1 MILEFSVKNFLSFKE
16 KVTFS
21 MIANS
26 NKELN
31 DNYVEIGGNKVL
43 KSAAIYGANAS
54 GKSNL
59 FKILTLVVLM
69 LRSSNSVD
77 INAKLPLI
85 PFKLDKGS
93 VNKPSEFEIKFI
105 LDETRYVYGF
115 IADKDKIYDE
125 YLYYY
130 PNGRETKIFDRTNI
144 NEYSYTQKDEKILR
158 EIEAK
163 NAQNK
168 FFLATATNWNF
179 DKTKAAYNFLTNGIG
194 TCNNLE
200 ILKNMAY
207 KMYETN
213 PDYLKDFAIDFL
225 QKADFNIEDYQISQ
239 IDVPGEFLTAIPE
252 FITKTLPD
260 KPKAYQ
266 VLFKHK
272 NSDNYLSIDE
282 ESLGTQMIFA
292 FIPFLA
298 DSLKNKKVLIIDELD
313 KSLHP
318 FLVQYIVEIFNDA
331 EINKNG
337 SQLIFNTHDTN
348 LLDLNILRRDQ
359 IWFTEKNSET
369 GESDL
374 YSLSDFSVRKQENVE
389 KGYMLGRY
397 GAVPFIK
404 NDFNLWEDKRVISND
419 RVRKERKQKNKI
431 IIAVEGKNK
440 TEKLYF
446 NNFDNGK
453 KSYSISFAKGNYT
466 DPLNL
471 VKMLI
476 EEMKK
481 IGVDL
486 SDGDRAY
493 CIFDTDIEP
502 IKNTVIKEAKKLASL
517 SGIEI
522 ITSTPSIELWF
533 LLHYEYTTASM
544 DNKSLINRLKKFYPN
559 YAKNI
564 NIFPDINKNIN
575 KAIDSAK
582 KLEKHQLENGKIIGT
597 VEANP
602 STEIYKIVEELL
614 K

>member
-93 VNKPSEFEIKFI
+93 VNKSSEFEIKFI

-213 PDYLKDFAIDFL
+213 SDYLKDFAIDFL
-225 QKADFNIEDYQISQ
+225 QKADFNIEDYKISQ

-252 FITKTLPD
+252 FIAKTLPD

-404 NDFNLWEDKRVISND
+404 NDFNLWE
-419 RVRKERKQKNKI
+419 
-431 IIAVEGKNK
+431 
-440 TEKLYF
+440 
-446 NNFDNGK
+446 
-453 KSYSISFAKGNYT
+453 
-466 DPLNL
+466 
-471 VKMLI
+471 
-476 EEMKK
+476 EE
-481 IGVDL
+481 
-486 SDGDRAY
+486 
-493 CIFDTDIEP
+493 
-502 IKNTVIKEAKKLASL
+502 
-517 SGIEI
+517 
-522 ITSTPSIELWF
+522 
-533 LLHYEYTTASM
+533 
-544 DNKSLINRLKKFYPN
+544 
-559 YAKNI
+559 
-564 NIFPDINKNIN
+564 
-575 KAIDSAK
+575 
-582 KLEKHQLENGKIIGT
+582 
-597 VEANP
+597 
-602 STEIYKIVEELL
+602 
-614 K
+614 

>member
-59 FKILTLVVLM
+59 FKILNLVFLM
-69 LRSSNSVD
+69 FRSSNSVD

-404 NDFNLWEDKRVISND
+404 NDFNLWE
-419 RVRKERKQKNKI
+419 
-431 IIAVEGKNK
+431 
-440 TEKLYF
+440 
-446 NNFDNGK
+446 
-453 KSYSISFAKGNYT
+453 
-466 DPLNL
+466 
-471 VKMLI
+471 
-476 EEMKK
+476 EE
-481 IGVDL
+481 
-486 SDGDRAY
+486 
-493 CIFDTDIEP
+493 
-502 IKNTVIKEAKKLASL
+502 
-517 SGIEI
+517 
-522 ITSTPSIELWF
+522 
-533 LLHYEYTTASM
+533 
-544 DNKSLINRLKKFYPN
+544 
-559 YAKNI
+559 
-564 NIFPDINKNIN
+564 
-575 KAIDSAK
+575 
-582 KLEKHQLENGKIIGT
+582 
-597 VEANP
+597 
-602 STEIYKIVEELL
+602 
-614 K
+614 

>member
-21 MIANS
+21 MITNS

-404 NDFNLWEDKRVISND
+404 NDFNLWE
-419 RVRKERKQKNKI
+419 
-431 IIAVEGKNK
+431 
-440 TEKLYF
+440 
-446 NNFDNGK
+446 
-453 KSYSISFAKGNYT
+453 
-466 DPLNL
+466 
-471 VKMLI
+471 
-476 EEMKK
+476 EE
-481 IGVDL
+481 
-486 SDGDRAY
+486 
-493 CIFDTDIEP
+493 
-502 IKNTVIKEAKKLASL
+502 
-517 SGIEI
+517 
-522 ITSTPSIELWF
+522 
-533 LLHYEYTTASM
+533 
-544 DNKSLINRLKKFYPN
+544 
-559 YAKNI
+559 
-564 NIFPDINKNIN
+564 
-575 KAIDSAK
+575 
-582 KLEKHQLENGKIIGT
+582 
-597 VEANP
+597 
-602 STEIYKIVEELL
+602 
-614 K
+614 

>member
-239 IDVPGEFLTAIPE
+239 IDVPGEFLTALPE

-404 NDFNLWEDKRVISND
+404 NDFNLWE
-419 RVRKERKQKNKI
+419 
-431 IIAVEGKNK
+431 
-440 TEKLYF
+440 
-446 NNFDNGK
+446 
-453 KSYSISFAKGNYT
+453 
-466 DPLNL
+466 
-471 VKMLI
+471 
-476 EEMKK
+476 EE
-481 IGVDL
+481 
-486 SDGDRAY
+486 
-493 CIFDTDIEP
+493 
-502 IKNTVIKEAKKLASL
+502 
-517 SGIEI
+517 
-522 ITSTPSIELWF
+522 
-533 LLHYEYTTASM
+533 
-544 DNKSLINRLKKFYPN
+544 
-559 YAKNI
+559 
-564 NIFPDINKNIN
+564 
-575 KAIDSAK
+575 
-582 KLEKHQLENGKIIGT
+582 
-597 VEANP
+597 
-602 STEIYKIVEELL
+602 
-614 K
+614 

>member
-207 KMYETN
+207 KMYKTN

-282 ESLGTQMIFA
+282 VSLGTQMIFA

-404 NDFNLWEDKRVISND
+404 NDFNLWE
-419 RVRKERKQKNKI
+419 
-431 IIAVEGKNK
+431 
-440 TEKLYF
+440 
-446 NNFDNGK
+446 
-453 KSYSISFAKGNYT
+453 
-466 DPLNL
+466 
-471 VKMLI
+471 
-476 EEMKK
+476 EE
-481 IGVDL
+481 
-486 SDGDRAY
+486 
-493 CIFDTDIEP
+493 
-502 IKNTVIKEAKKLASL
+502 
-517 SGIEI
+517 
-522 ITSTPSIELWF
+522 
-533 LLHYEYTTASM
+533 
-544 DNKSLINRLKKFYPN
+544 
-559 YAKNI
+559 
-564 NIFPDINKNIN
+564 
-575 KAIDSAK
+575 
-582 KLEKHQLENGKIIGT
+582 
-597 VEANP
+597 
-602 STEIYKIVEELL
+602 
-614 K
+614 

>member
-282 ESLGTQMIFA
+282 ESLCTQMIFA

-404 NDFNLWEDKRVISND
+404 NDFNLWE
-419 RVRKERKQKNKI
+419 
-431 IIAVEGKNK
+431 
-440 TEKLYF
+440 
-446 NNFDNGK
+446 
-453 KSYSISFAKGNYT
+453 
-466 DPLNL
+466 
-471 VKMLI
+471 
-476 EEMKK
+476 EE
-481 IGVDL
+481 
-486 SDGDRAY
+486 
-493 CIFDTDIEP
+493 
-502 IKNTVIKEAKKLASL
+502 
-517 SGIEI
+517 
-522 ITSTPSIELWF
+522 
-533 LLHYEYTTASM
+533 
-544 DNKSLINRLKKFYPN
+544 
-559 YAKNI
+559 
-564 NIFPDINKNIN
+564 
-575 KAIDSAK
+575 
-582 KLEKHQLENGKIIGT
+582 
-597 VEANP
+597 
-602 STEIYKIVEELL
+602 
-614 K
+614 

>member
-43 KSAAIYGANAS
+43 KSAAVYGANAS

-252 FITKTLPD
+252 FIAKTLPD

-404 NDFNLWEDKRVISND
+404 NDFNLWE
-419 RVRKERKQKNKI
+419 
-431 IIAVEGKNK
+431 
-440 TEKLYF
+440 
-446 NNFDNGK
+446 
-453 KSYSISFAKGNYT
+453 
-466 DPLNL
+466 
-471 VKMLI
+471 
-476 EEMKK
+476 EE
-481 IGVDL
+481 
-486 SDGDRAY
+486 
-493 CIFDTDIEP
+493 
-502 IKNTVIKEAKKLASL
+502 
-517 SGIEI
+517 
-522 ITSTPSIELWF
+522 
-533 LLHYEYTTASM
+533 
-544 DNKSLINRLKKFYPN
+544 
-559 YAKNI
+559 
-564 NIFPDINKNIN
+564 
-575 KAIDSAK
+575 
-582 KLEKHQLENGKIIGT
+582 
-597 VEANP
+597 
-602 STEIYKIVEELL
+602 
-614 K
+614 

>member
-105 LDETRYVYGF
+105 LNETRYVYGF

-404 NDFNLWEDKRVISND
+404 NDFNLWE
-419 RVRKERKQKNKI
+419 
-431 IIAVEGKNK
+431 
-440 TEKLYF
+440 
-446 NNFDNGK
+446 
-453 KSYSISFAKGNYT
+453 
-466 DPLNL
+466 
-471 VKMLI
+471 
-476 EEMKK
+476 EE
-481 IGVDL
+481 
-486 SDGDRAY
+486 
-493 CIFDTDIEP
+493 
-502 IKNTVIKEAKKLASL
+502 
-517 SGIEI
+517 
-522 ITSTPSIELWF
+522 
-533 LLHYEYTTASM
+533 
-544 DNKSLINRLKKFYPN
+544 
-559 YAKNI
+559 
-564 NIFPDINKNIN
+564 
-575 KAIDSAK
+575 
-582 KLEKHQLENGKIIGT
+582 
-597 VEANP
+597 
-602 STEIYKIVEELL
+602 
-614 K
+614 

>member
-239 IDVPGEFLTAIPE
+239 IDVPGEFLTVIPE

-404 NDFNLWEDKRVISND
+404 NDFNLWE
-419 RVRKERKQKNKI
+419 
-431 IIAVEGKNK
+431 
-440 TEKLYF
+440 
-446 NNFDNGK
+446 
-453 KSYSISFAKGNYT
+453 
-466 DPLNL
+466 
-471 VKMLI
+471 
-476 EEMKK
+476 EE
-481 IGVDL
+481 
-486 SDGDRAY
+486 
-493 CIFDTDIEP
+493 
-502 IKNTVIKEAKKLASL
+502 
-517 SGIEI
+517 
-522 ITSTPSIELWF
+522 
-533 LLHYEYTTASM
+533 
-544 DNKSLINRLKKFYPN
+544 
-559 YAKNI
+559 
-564 NIFPDINKNIN
+564 
-575 KAIDSAK
+575 
-582 KLEKHQLENGKIIGT
+582 
-597 VEANP
+597 
-602 STEIYKIVEELL
+602 
-614 K
+614 

>member
-59 FKILTLVVLM
+59 FEILARVVSM

-213 PDYLKDFAIDFL
+213 SDYLKDFAIDFL
-225 QKADFNIEDYQISQ
+225 QKADFNIEDYQISK
-239 IDVPGEFLTAIPE
+239 VEMPGELLANMPE
-252 FITKTLPD
+252 FIAEKL
-260 KPKAYQ
+260 KSYQ

-318 FLVQYIVEIFNDA
+318 FLVQYIVEIFNDV

-359 IWFTEKNSET
+359 IWFTEKNKET

-404 NDFNLWEDKRVISND
+404 NDFNLWE
-419 RVRKERKQKNKI
+419 
-431 IIAVEGKNK
+431 
-440 TEKLYF
+440 
-446 NNFDNGK
+446 
-453 KSYSISFAKGNYT
+453 
-466 DPLNL
+466 
-471 VKMLI
+471 
-476 EEMKK
+476 EE
-481 IGVDL
+481 
-486 SDGDRAY
+486 
-493 CIFDTDIEP
+493 
-502 IKNTVIKEAKKLASL
+502 
-517 SGIEI
+517 
-522 ITSTPSIELWF
+522 
-533 LLHYEYTTASM
+533 
-544 DNKSLINRLKKFYPN
+544 
-559 YAKNI
+559 
-564 NIFPDINKNIN
+564 
-575 KAIDSAK
+575 
-582 KLEKHQLENGKIIGT
+582 
-597 VEANP
+597 
-602 STEIYKIVEELL
+602 
-614 K
+614 